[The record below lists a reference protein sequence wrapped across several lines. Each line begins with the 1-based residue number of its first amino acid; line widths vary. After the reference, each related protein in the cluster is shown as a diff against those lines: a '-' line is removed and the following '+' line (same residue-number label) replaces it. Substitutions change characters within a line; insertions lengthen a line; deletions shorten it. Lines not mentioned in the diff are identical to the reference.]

1 MTDIAARAHSLPVD
15 AVVRELAT
23 DDVNGLAATEA
34 ERRLRQFGP
43 NTLRVQR
50 PTPAWKILLGQFR
63 SVVVALLFVAA
74 VISLFFGDALDAIAI
89 LAVLVLNT
97 VIGFATEYKARRA
110 MEALRALE
118 SPRAVVV
125 RDGTIQEIDATGVV
139 PGDIIAI
146 EAGQAIPADARLVTA
161 AELRLDEAPFTGES
175 LPVDKD
181 TDPLPDN
188 TPLADRTNMVYQGTT
203 AAAGS
208 ARAVVVA
215 TGMDTQL
222 GRIGGM
228 VEEIEDE
235 RTPLEERLDRLGRN
249 LVWLALVIVV
259 IVVAI
264 PVLRGTPLALM
275 IETGLA
281 LAIAAVPEGLPAVVT
296 ITLAVSVRRMA
307 RRRALVRRLPA
318 VESLGSATVICTD
331 KTGTLTAGEMT
342 VTTILLGGHDGSTRE
357 ITITGS
363 GYEPTGDFL
372 EDGEPIDPARDT
384 LLDLALRAATLSSR
398 GDIVHTERG
407 WEPRGDP
414 TESAILAAARK
425 AGLDPAELL
434 EREPRAGE
442 IPFSSERMY
451 AVSFH
456 QGDGMRQL
464 LGTTP
469 DDAAPGGR
477 LTAYAKGAPRRILEL
492 CDAVLTPAGRVP
504 LDQIARER
512 ILDQNARLARR
523 GLRVL
528 AIAAGPAPSADPDEL
543 SPLAFVGIIGMI
555 DPPAPGVPETIQQ
568 LRAAGIRTVMLT
580 GDQRLTAEAIADE
593 LGILGSG
600 EGTTDGKELAGKSAR
615 ELDGIV
621 AHTGVFSRVDPA
633 HKLDIIAALQNHGEI
648 VAMLGDGVNDAA
660 ALKKADIGVAMGI
673 RGTDVA
679 KEAADVVLLDDRFQ
693 TIAAAVE
700 EGRVSFGNIR
710 KFVFYLFSC
719 NIAEILVIFIA
730 GLAGYPN
737 VLLPLQILWLNLI
750 TDTFPALSL
759 AFEPADRDVMRR
771 PPREPDAGILS
782 PRFTLAILTYGALIT
797 AVTLVAFFWAAT
809 PENRVTMAF
818 MTIALAQIF
827 HLANAR
833 SAEHILT
840 PRRLVANRHAVA
852 AVLLTIGLQ
861 FLAVYLPSLAAVL
874 RLTLLNATEWLLT
887 FALALV
893 PVAVG
898 QLVRIFG
905 GPSASGISG

>member
-1 MTDIAARAHSLPVD
+1 MTDIAARAHSLPTT
-15 AVVRELAT
+15 AVVRDLAA
-23 DDVNGLAATEA
+23 DARNGLSHDEA
-34 ERRLRQFGP
+34 DRRLREYGP
-43 NTLRVQR
+43 NTLRAQR
-50 PTPAWKILLGQFR
+50 PASAWKILLDQFR

-74 VISLFFGDALDAIAI
+74 VISLIFGDILDAIAI
-89 LAVLVLNT
+89 FAVLVLNT
-97 VIGFATEYKARRA
+97 AIGFATEFKARRA

-125 RDGTIQEIDATGVV
+125 RDGGVEEIDATQVV
-139 PGDIIAI
+139 PGDIVEI

-161 AELRLDEAPFTGES
+161 TELRVNEAPFTGES
-175 LPVDKD
+175 LPVDKS
-181 TDPLPDN
+181 TDALPDD
-188 TPLADRTNMVYQGTT
+188 TPLADRANMLYQGTT
-203 AAAGS
+203 AVAGS
-208 ARAVVVA
+208 GRAVVVA
-215 TGMDTQL
+215 TGMSTQL

-249 LVWLALVIVV
+249 LVWLALAIVV
-259 IVVAI
+259 IVIAI
-264 PVLRGTPLALM
+264 PVARGAPLALM

-342 VTTILLGGHDGSTRE
+342 VTTILLGGVDDATRE

-363 GYEPTGDFL
+363 GYEPNGEFL
-372 EDGEPIDPARDT
+372 EGGKPVDPARDEH
-384 LLDLALRAATLSSR
+384 LDLALRAAALSSR
-398 GDIVHTERG
+398 GDIVRTENG

-425 AGLDPAELL
+425 ARLDPAELL

-456 QGDGMRQL
+456 R
-464 LGTTP
+464 GTGI
-469 DDAAPGGR
+469 DR
-477 LTAYAKGAPRRILEL
+477 LTGVAPAEGRPGEIFAAYAKGAPRRIIEL
-492 CDAVLTPAGRVP
+492 CDSVLTPAGPVP
-504 LDQIARER
+504 LDQTARER
-512 ILDQNARLARR
+512 ILERNAGLARR

-528 AIAAGPAPSADPDEL
+528 AIAAGAAGSTEADEL
-543 SPLAFVGIIGMI
+543 PRLTFVGLIGMI
-555 DPPAPGVPETIQQ
+555 DPPAPGVPETIRQ
-568 LRAAGIRTVMLT
+568 LRDAGIRTIMLT
-580 GDQRLTAEAIADE
+580 GDQRLTAEAIADD
-593 LGILGSG
+593 LGILGPG
-600 EGTTDGKELAGKSAR
+600 EGTTDGR
-615 ELDGIV
+615 ELTSRDAGELDDIV

-633 HKLDIIAALQNHGEI
+633 HKLDIISALQGHGEI

-719 NIAEILVIFIA
+719 NIAEILVIFLA
-730 GLAGYPN
+730 GLAGHPN

-759 AFEPADRDVMRR
+759 AFEPADRDIMQR
-771 PPREPDAGILS
+771 PPRAPDAGILS
-782 PRFTLAILTYGALIT
+782 TPFIIAIFTYGALIT
-797 AVTLVAFFWAAT
+797 GVTLIAFFWAAT

-840 PRRLVANRHAVA
+840 PRRALANRYAIA

-861 FLAVYLPSLAAVL
+861 FIAVYFTPLATVL
-874 RLTLLNATEWLLT
+874 RLTPLAALEWLVI

-893 PVAVG
+893 PALAG
-898 QLVRIFG
+898 QLVRIVG
-905 GPSASGISG
+905 GPSATGIAG